1 LGKIDLGNMEIMVCV
16 MLIYFKLASL
26 ESILGNDEADIVNNC
41 RTLECEYHIKY
52 KLRLTDMK
60 E

>member
-1 LGKIDLGNMEIMVCV
+1 

-26 ESILGNDEADIVNNC
+26 ESILGNDEANVINNC
-41 RTLECEYHIKY
+41 RTLETEYHIKY

-60 E
+60 A